1 MDKVL
6 LIALC
11 LLLGR
16 TSGEGLPEPQ
26 NVHFYSLNLGTRV
39 RWTPGDGAL
48 NGTLY
53 TVEYAI
59 YGDAEESNSEQVR
72 WRRVKQCTSITQT
85 ECDVSREMYNL
96 LEEYYAR
103 VRAISPHTQSL
114 WTESES
120 RFRPMFDTIL
130 GPPLVEVT
138 VVENYVNI
146 TIKGPFRKTKR
157 SKKDKCL
164 WKIFPHMIYN
174 VSVYNSKSKH
184 TQYFL
189 LKNGNL
195 TLGPLEFSTH
205 LCIVAQAQ
213 SQSFPLASKPSERMC
228 AETPKDTFKDQLLT
242 AMLGGVLPSALCLCI
257 LTVLGGFI
265 HCYINDHRQTLP
277 KSTDMVHASE
287 NLQTFQPERPPTIN
301 LNLIGMGGIRVES
314 KLISPATL
322 LQPDSGEGSSV
333 GNAQALPLPAAVQ
346 LPVSYA
352 QQHVPAPS
360 SSSAVSADWQVGHS
374 ASDDSDLQ
382 PWPQERSHDA
392 AGDYGIVLPAT
403 LKTEG
408 PCGAEVNLY
417 RTQGKMIEP
426 RQPQDEK
433 NEEEAQT
440 FLDWSP
446 TSCELK
452 IPLMGLLG
460 LEDEAQIETEVV
472 RDEVPLLPNVIL
484 RQFSEESSEQEDDFT
499 KMEKNWGLV
508 IHSNPE

>member
-1 MDKVL
+1 MDTVL

-72 WRRVKQCTSITQT
+72 WRQVKQCTSITQT

-103 VRAISPHTQSL
+103 VRAISPDTQSI

-138 VVENYVNI
+138 LVQNYVNV

-157 SKKDKCL
+157 SKKDKSL

-205 LCIVAQAQ
+205 LCVVAQAQ
-213 SQSFPLASKPSERMC
+213 SQSFPLATKPSERMC
-228 AETPKDTFKDQLLT
+228 AETPKDPFKDQLLT

-257 LTVLGGFI
+257 LAVLGGFI

-287 NLQTFQPERPPTIN
+287 NLQTFQPERPTTIN
-301 LNLIGMGGIRVES
+301 LNLIGLDGIRVEF
-314 KLISPATL
+314 PVAL
-322 LQPDSGEGSSV
+322 LQPDSGKCSSD
-333 GNAQALPLPAAVQ
+333 GDAQALPLPAAVE

-352 QQHVPAPS
+352 QQHVPAPNS
-360 SSSAVSADWQVGHS
+360 SSVVSEDWQVERS

-382 PWPQERSHDA
+382 PWPQKHSHDE
-392 AGDYGIVLPAT
+392 AGEYGIVLPAT
-403 LKTEG
+403 LEIEG

-417 RTQGKMIEP
+417 RTQGNMIEP
-426 RQPQDEK
+426 RQLQDEK
-433 NEEEAQT
+433 DEEEEAQT

-446 TSCELK
+446 TTCELK

-460 LEDEAQIETEVV
+460 LEDEAEIETEVV

-484 RQFSEESSEQEDDFT
+484 RQVSEESSEQEDDFT